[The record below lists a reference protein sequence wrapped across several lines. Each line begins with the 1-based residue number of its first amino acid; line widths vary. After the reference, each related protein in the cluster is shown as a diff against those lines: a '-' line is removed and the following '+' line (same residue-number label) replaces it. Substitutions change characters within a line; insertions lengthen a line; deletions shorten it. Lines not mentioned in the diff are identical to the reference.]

1 MEQSKQHVQLPV
13 EENSELDPRDKLI
26 YVCIRRFADK
36 DLTCFP
42 SLAEISRLSGATVNT
57 VRKII
62 QKLIDLDYISRFKK
76 GRHYFYKFN
85 ELKSFEPFSYEFLD
99 KEDLTFQEKAYIIAA
114 QQYMFKD
121 EVGIGKICYTNSD
134 LARKINSSGP
144 TVGRLNKSLI
154 KKGYLGLVETRAV
167 DKATGEQVIEK
178 IYNLNALGQA
188 VIWTLRDH
196 EERLQDVEDKVDSV
210 QKTNELLLKQ
220 NNELLN
226 EINRLKKEL
235 GLRPKPV
242 QTEYEPFDYDRRRNM
257 LG

>member
-13 EENSELDPRDKLI
+13 EENSELEPKDRLI
-26 YVCIRRFADK
+26 YVCIRRFINK
-36 DLTCFP
+36 DLECFP
-42 SLAEISRLSGATVNT
+42 SLRQISKLSGASLTTVS
-57 VRKII
+57 KII
-62 QKLIDLDYISRFKK
+62 DKLIKLDYITRVKRGKK
-76 GRHYFYKFN
+76 YHYKFN

-99 KEDLTFQEKAYIIAA
+99 KEDLSFQEKAYIISA

-121 EVGIGKICYTNSD
+121 EVGIGKICYSNRE
-134 LARKINSSGP
+134 LAKKINTSRS
-144 TVGRLNKSLI
+144 TVNNLNRSLI
-154 KKGYLGLVETRAV
+154 KKGYLGLVETKSV
-167 DKATGEQVIEK
+167 DPMTGEHVIEK

-226 EINRLKKEL
+226 EINQLKKQL
-235 GLRPKPV
+235 GLIPKPV
-242 QTEYEPFDYDRRRNM
+242 QTEYEPFNCDRRRIM